1 MADENSE
8 FGGLSW
14 DVAKLM
20 GFGRARAVAVGRRTK
35 LGKPLPNDPL
45 IIDDDFRCDA
55 EQVEVGKSGRITK
68 SPPPEITKLNG
79 T

>member
-1 MADENSE
+1 
-8 FGGLSW
+8 LSW

-20 GFGRARAVAVGRRTK
+20 GFKRARAVAVGRRKK
-35 LGKPLPNDPL
+35 LGRPLPNDPL
-45 IIDDDFRCDA
+45 ITEDDFRCDA
-55 EQVEVGKSGRITK
+55 EQVEVERSGRITK